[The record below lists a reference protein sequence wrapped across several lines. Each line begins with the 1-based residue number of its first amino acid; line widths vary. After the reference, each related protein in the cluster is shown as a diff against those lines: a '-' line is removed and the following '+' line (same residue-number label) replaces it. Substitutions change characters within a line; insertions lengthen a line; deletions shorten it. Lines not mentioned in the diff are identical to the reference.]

1 MRQGL
6 ADSVPALL
14 RAELAKRNIRKSDF
28 AAKLGVSEMWV
39 YRRLTGAVDIS
50 LDDLQRMADALG
62 VDPADFVEP
71 AA

>member
-28 AAKLGVSEMWV
+28 AQKLGVSEMWV

-50 LDDLQRMADALG
+50 LGDLQRMADALEC
-62 VDPADFVEP
+62 DPADFVEP